1 MSPPL
6 SPPDQLWLAVLL
18 GALPFLFLAAV
29 ALLRHSQGRDRPGSV
44 TDAIL
49 VWAIISYLAT
59 EILSAVHSLAFVPFL
74 LVWIA
79 ALGAVAV
86 ALWRAGADVRSFWPR
101 EHSLPR
107 TIVVLCALVTLFIA
121 LTTVPN
127 NWDSQAYHL
136 PRIEHWLQNQ
146 SLTFYPSWNMR
157 QNDFAPLAEYL
168 LLQTR
173 ALSGLDLYYPLI
185 QWISM
190 VGSIAAVFRITTQLG
205 GRRVQCW
212 IASVFLATL
221 PIGILEST
229 STQTDYLE
237 AVFLLIFITLGLD
250 AVETRPARLIFVL
263 GAAVAGLMTG
273 LTKPIGFMLGAGFAV
288 WFAFAFSRGITPGSW
303 LRRMVGIAILTAV
316 IMGPFLGR
324 LMAGRAPDS
333 ESMHFSAS
341 FGLRPTLDTMI
352 RHGVSN
358 IALGIPE
365 IDKPVLAIAE
375 SATRHLGL
383 QAWRADTSDP
393 EYPTYTPPEG
403 LLVLHEDLGPNPLHT
418 ILLAL
423 ALAVALW
430 RLPVRPARQS
440 IYLLAWL
447 GGFVIFCSLIRFS
460 MWEVRYQLP
469 GFAAAAPLFGLAWP
483 PAWEATKKTTALVLA
498 LTIAA
503 LPALIFNESRTLIP
517 LWRAQFPSLGRDRP
531 SYLSQSRLERLFA
544 NQPQMLLPYQDA
556 IDIVMKSSAT
566 QLGIMMDRDNF
577 EYSIW
582 RLLRDHRRTHP
593 MRIEAVGI
601 PGRDQWP
608 LGPFAPE
615 LIFRDQAP
623 AEPPPTLTIAG
634 QSYRLIHR
642 SGALIG
648 HPSEVAIYA
657 RTPAG

>member
-1 MSPPL
+1 MITSL
-6 SPPDQLWLAVLL
+6 GQLLIDVFL
-18 GALPFLFLAAV
+18 GALPFLFLLGF
-29 ALLRHSQGRDRPGSV
+29 ALLRLAQGRDRPGSV

-59 EILSAVHSLAFVPFL
+59 ETLSAVHSLAFVPFL
-74 LVWIA
+74 LVWLA
-79 ALGAVAV
+79 ALGAVSV
-86 ALWRAGADVRSFWPR
+86 ALWRAGADVRSFWPS
-101 EHSLPR
+101 EHSFPR

-136 PRIEHWLQNQ
+136 PRIEHWLQNR
-146 SLTFYPSWNMR
+146 SLAVYPSWNMR

-168 LLQTR
+168 LLQSR

-185 QWISM
+185 QWIGM
-190 VGSIAAVFRITTQLG
+190 VGSAAAVFRIAAQLG
-205 GRRVQCW
+205 GNRIQCW
-212 IASVFLATL
+212 IASVFLVTL

-237 AVFLLIFITLGLD
+237 AVFLLIFITLGLE
-250 AVETRPARLIFVL
+250 AVERRPVPLVCVL

-288 WFAFAFSRGITPGSW
+288 WFAFAFSRGVKIGGW
-303 LRRMVGIAILTAV
+303 LNRIAGIAIVTV
-316 IMGPFLGR
+316 IVMGPFLAR
-324 LMAGRAPDS
+324 LTAGRAPNS

-341 FGLRPTLDTMI
+341 FGIRPTLDTLI

-358 IALGIPE
+358 VALGIPE
-365 IDKPVLAIAE
+365 IDRPVLAIVE

-423 ALAVALW
+423 ALAVALR

-447 GGFVIFCSLIRFS
+447 GGIAIFCSLIRFS
-460 MWEVRYQLP
+460 MWEVRYHLP

-483 PAWEATKKTTALVLA
+483 PAWATTKKTTALVLA
-498 LTIAA
+498 LVIAA
-503 LPALIFNESRTLIP
+503 LPALIFNHSRTLIP

-531 SYLSQSRLERLFA
+531 SYLAQTRLERLFV
-544 NQPQMLLPYQDA
+544 NQPQMLAPYQNA
-556 IDIVMKSSAT
+556 IEIVTRSNAT

-582 RLLRDHRRTHP
+582 RLLRDYRRTHP
-593 MRIEAVGI
+593 MRIEAVGV
-601 PGRDQWP
+601 PGRDHWP
-608 LGPFAPE
+608 LGPFVPD

-623 AEPPPTLTIAG
+623 AEPPPTLTIEG
-634 QSYRLIHR
+634 QTYHLIHR

-657 RTPAG
+657 RVPAG